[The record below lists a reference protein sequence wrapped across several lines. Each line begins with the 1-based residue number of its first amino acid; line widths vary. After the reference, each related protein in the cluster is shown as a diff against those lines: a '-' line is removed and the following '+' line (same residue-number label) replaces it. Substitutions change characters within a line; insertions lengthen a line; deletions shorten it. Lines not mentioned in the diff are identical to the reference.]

1 VLRIPFIPA
10 ARAIVVN
17 SSSVSVRH
25 RSPLRQALRYCTL
38 DGLGSTPLGTMSLPV
53 NVFLAALFT
62 RALHLPNEAIGFI
75 TALPYVCN
83 FLQIFITP
91 LLSRWFRAKVINVT
105 FALLHAASWVGLLA
119 LLNFIPRDDPA
130 AAGHWLAIWFFIS
143 SFSASLAGVTWNT
156 WVQEWVPARL
166 RGKYF
171 ARRNRL
177 LSISSIGFLLIT
189 GWALESG
196 AYEMWVFQ
204 VVIAVTVI
212 LRLLGIRWIWLTP
225 RTSLEANAAAPL
237 GGLVTQLDTVR
248 EAKSFLAFMA
258 FGSVWA
264 FAANIFG
271 PFYFVF
277 MFDELALSS
286 LKVGIFTVLG
296 TVGGAMSLPAW
307 GMLLDRY
314 GNKGVMATS
323 LFLWQ
328 GSGYLWCVLTPGSPA
343 WLLPAM
349 WLWSGTVGAGFV
361 LGMFTLM
368 LKLVPPT
375 AKALSI
381 GVYVAVTSLAAAIA
395 PIIGGEL
402 ISWGL
407 ARWPQH
413 ALTVYHA
420 SFAVLPSLALASII
434 MLLRIK
440 EPQASRLTSVVGA
453 MRSVRTLSGIFG
465 LTFFVNFVFY
475 RPRRKR

>member
-1 VLRIPFIPA
+1 MRTAPNHAV
-10 ARAIVVN
+10 RATAVN
-17 SSSVSVRH
+17 SSNVTNRPA
-25 RSPLRQALRYCTL
+25 SPLRVALRYCTF

-62 RALHLPNEAIGFI
+62 RTLHLPNEAIGFI

-91 LLSRWFRAKVINVT
+91 LLTRWFRAKVINVT
-105 FALLHAASWVGLLA
+105 FALLHASSWVGLLA
-119 LLNFIPRDDPA
+119 VLSFIPRGDPA
-130 AAGHWLAIWFFIS
+130 EAGRWLAIWFFIS

-177 LSISSIGFLLIT
+177 LSFSSISFLLVT

-204 VVIAVTVI
+204 AIIAVTVV

-225 RTSLEANAAAPL
+225 RTSLEAKAPAPM
-237 GGLVTQLDTVR
+237 GGLWTQLDTVR

-277 MFDELALSS
+277 MFELLELSS
-286 LKVGIFTVLG
+286 LMVGFYTVLG
-296 TVGGAMSLPAW
+296 TVGGALSLPAW

-328 GSGYLWCVLTPGSPA
+328 APGFLWCTLTLASPF

-349 WLWSGTVGAGFV
+349 WLWAGIVGAGFV

-368 LKLVPPT
+368 LKLVPPH
-375 AKALSI
+375 AKALAI

-395 PIIGGEL
+395 PIMGGGL

-407 ARWPQH
+407 ARWAEHPF
-413 ALTVYHA
+413 TVYHA
-420 SFAVLPSLALASII
+420 AFAVLPILSLASIM
-434 MLLRIK
+434 MLLRIQ

-453 MRSVRTLSGIFG
+453 MRNVRTLSGIFG
-465 LTFFVNFVFY
+465 LTFFTNFVFY
-475 RPRRKR
+475 RQRRKE